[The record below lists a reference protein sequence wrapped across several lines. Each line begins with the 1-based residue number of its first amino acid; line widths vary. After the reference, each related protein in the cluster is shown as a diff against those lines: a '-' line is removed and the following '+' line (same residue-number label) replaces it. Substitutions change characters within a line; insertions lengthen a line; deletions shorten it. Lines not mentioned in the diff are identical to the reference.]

1 MFSWHWPVTAKAKTT
16 NTFMLMA
23 VSDDAAQLNE
33 TASTIL
39 GTLLSDEDNDILRLI
54 VNPGTFRHYRVGL
67 PI

>member
-1 MFSWHWPVTAKAKTT
+1 MFSWHWAVTAKAKTT
-16 NTFMLMA
+16 NTFMA

-39 GTLLSDEDNDILRLI
+39 GTLLSSEDNDILRLI